1 MGRSFSALKMRYA
14 SALFGSSSKLSW
26 ENTSSASEPPTA
38 PQLALSAPPGRL
50 PALRLIVWLSIQ
62 NPGHSCP
69 ALRSLAR
76 CRSAPTGWRARCG
89 SDTRSVTS
97 GRVPNADMALRHV
110 RHKSSQ
116 RHPEI
121 RISSLCLIGESLSL
135 RHPATG
141 APCPIRT
148 SDHSLEVAWFV
159 DVFSNQLAEW
169 GANYRL
175 SGPVMQTR
183 TMDCWT
189 ACRRS
194 DEGCPV
200 QGGGRADPSHSVVRY
215 GRGTNAGQHH
225 HAWVV
230 FHHAHP
236 PARPPTLLLRLTDL
250 QLGQRR
256 LAGSIVD
263 FPRSV
268 QSHGQTSARLAAR
281 PSFLLPTVVKW
292 LKRFASGAKVPSTRS
307 HVI

>member
-1 MGRSFSALKMRYA
+1 
-14 SALFGSSSKLSW
+14 
-26 ENTSSASEPPTA
+26 
-38 PQLALSAPPGRL
+38 
-50 PALRLIVWLSIQ
+50 
-62 NPGHSCP
+62 
-69 ALRSLAR
+69 
-76 CRSAPTGWRARCG
+76 
-89 SDTRSVTS
+89 
-97 GRVPNADMALRHV
+97 MALRHV

-281 PSFLLPTVVKW
+281 ELAARCAVANLQQ
-292 LKRFASGAKVPSTRS
+292 LSGATCSLHCLRPPGLLLRWSCFAHTS
-307 HVI
+307 LPH